1 MRRSIIAQHPST
13 PSASAHPHLTAAPRG
28 GSARVRGRARAALP
42 LCAGL
47 ALAGLVV
54 GPAQADQ
61 DAAAPAAQFA
71 PSTPSKHMRQD
82 GARVLSTVDLPGPL
96 TDLRLG
102 DSPLDAQLDCSSLT
116 VQQGASS
123 QGRLP
128 EAWSTVQPS
137 AVDCRDSGFVLGLPD
152 VPEGQVLRITYSATH
167 APGATE
173 ALNRYEVSSREA
185 SGAYTATLALTAPDS
200 VPGPSASPSPSAT
213 TPTGP
218 QPTPSATTTPSPSA
232 SATPSAT
239 TPTGP
244 QPTPSATATPSPSA
258 SATPSPRATPS
269 ASSTPSEAATPSGAS
284 MPSPSASTSAVPSAP
299 VTPEAG
305 GSSTPSA
312 STSTAAAPAPTSAG
326 PGDRIPTLGEQAQP
340 AAGTTA
346 EQPTSST
353 ASSGERLASTG
364 AAVTGWSILG
374 VGLLA
379 LGGALLVLARRRR
392 LNRRDA

>member
-218 QPTPSATTTPSPSA
+218 QPTPSATATPSPSA
-232 SATPSAT
+232 SATP
-239 TPTGP
+239 
-244 QPTPSATATPSPSA
+244 

-284 MPSPSASTSAVPSAP
+284 TPSPSASTSAVPSAP

-312 STSTAAAPAPTSAG
+312 SASTAAAPAPTSAG

-353 ASSGERLASTG
+353 APSGERLASTG

-392 LNRRDA
+392 LNRRNA

>member
-1 MRRSIIAQHPST
+1 M
-13 PSASAHPHLTAAPRG
+13 
-28 GSARVRGRARAALP
+28 RGRARAALP

-218 QPTPSATTTPSPSA
+218 QPTPSAT
-232 SATPSAT
+232 
-239 TPTGP
+239 
-244 QPTPSATATPSPSA
+244 ATPSPSA
-258 SATPSPRATPS
+258 SAT
-269 ASSTPSEAATPSGAS
+269 
-284 MPSPSASTSAVPSAP
+284 
-299 VTPEAG
+299 
-305 GSSTPSA
+305 
-312 STSTAAAPAPTSAG
+312 
-326 PGDRIPTLGEQAQP
+326 
-340 AAGTTA
+340 
-346 EQPTSST
+346 
-353 ASSGERLASTG
+353 
-364 AAVTGWSILG
+364 
-374 VGLLA
+374 
-379 LGGALLVLARRRR
+379 
-392 LNRRDA
+392 

>member
-218 QPTPSATTTPSPSA
+218 QPTPSATATPSPSA
-232 SATPSAT
+232 SATP
-239 TPTGP
+239 
-244 QPTPSATATPSPSA
+244 

-269 ASSTPSEAATPSGAS
+269 ASSTPSATATPSGAS
-284 MPSPSASTSAVPSAP
+284 TPSPSASTSAVPSAP

-312 STSTAAAPAPTSAG
+312 SASTAAAPAPTSAG

-346 EQPTSST
+346 VQPTSST
-353 ASSGERLASTG
+353 APSGERLASTG

>member
-28 GSARVRGRARAALP
+28 GSARVRGRARTALP

-47 ALAGLVV
+47 ALTGLVV

-200 VPGPSASPSPSAT
+200 VPAPSASPS
-213 TPTGP
+213 
-218 QPTPSATTTPSPSA
+218 
-232 SATPSAT
+232 PSAT

-258 SATPSPRATPS
+258 SATPSATPSPRATPS
-269 ASSTPSEAATPSGAS
+269 ASSTPSATATPSGAS
-284 MPSPSASTSAVPSAP
+284 TPSPSATASATPSAP

-305 GSSTPSA
+305 GSGMPSA
-312 STSTAAAPAPTSAG
+312 SASTAAAPAPTSAG
-326 PGDRIPTLGEQAQP
+326 PGDRTPTLGEQAQP

-353 ASSGERLASTG
+353 APSGERLASTG

>member
-13 PSASAHPHLTAAPRG
+13 PSASAHPHLTAAPRD

-47 ALAGLVV
+47 ALTGLVV

-200 VPGPSASPSPSAT
+200 VPAPSASPS
-213 TPTGP
+213 
-218 QPTPSATTTPSPSA
+218 
-232 SATPSAT
+232 PSAT

-258 SATPSPRATPS
+258 SATPSATPSPRATPS
-269 ASSTPSEAATPSGAS
+269 ASSTPSATATPSGAS
-284 MPSPSASTSAVPSAP
+284 TPSPSATASATPSAP

-305 GSSTPSA
+305 GSGMPSA
-312 STSTAAAPAPTSAG
+312 SASTAAAPAPTSAG
-326 PGDRIPTLGEQAQP
+326 PGDRTPTLGEQAQP

-353 ASSGERLASTG
+353 APSGERLASTG

>member
-218 QPTPSATTTPSPSA
+218 QPTPSATATPSPSA
-232 SATPSAT
+232 SATP
-239 TPTGP
+239 
-244 QPTPSATATPSPSA
+244 

-269 ASSTPSEAATPSGAS
+269 ASSTPSATATPSGAS
-284 MPSPSASTSAVPSAP
+284 TPSPSASTSAVPSAP

-312 STSTAAAPAPTSAG
+312 SASTAAAPAPTSAG
-326 PGDRIPTLGEQAQP
+326 PGDRTPTLGEQAQP

-353 ASSGERLASTG
+353 APSGERLASTG

>member
-200 VPGPSASPSPSAT
+200 VPAPSASPS
-213 TPTGP
+213 
-218 QPTPSATTTPSPSA
+218 
-232 SATPSAT
+232 PSAT

-258 SATPSPRATPS
+258 SATPSATPSPRATPS
-269 ASSTPSEAATPSGAS
+269 ASSTPSATATPSGAS
-284 MPSPSASTSAVPSAP
+284 TPSPSASTSATPSAP

-305 GSSTPSA
+305 GSGMPSA
-312 STSTAAAPAPTSAG
+312 SASTAAAPAPTSAG
-326 PGDRIPTLGEQAQP
+326 PGDRTPTLGEQAQP

-353 ASSGERLASTG
+353 APSGERLASTG

>member
-13 PSASAHPHLTAAPRG
+13 PSASAHPHLNLTAAPRG
-28 GSARVRGRARAALP
+28 GSARVRGRAQAALP

-218 QPTPSATTTPSPSA
+218 QPTPSATATPSPSA
-232 SATPSAT
+232 SATP
-239 TPTGP
+239 
-244 QPTPSATATPSPSA
+244 

-284 MPSPSASTSAVPSAP
+284 TPSPSASTSAVPSAP

-312 STSTAAAPAPTSAG
+312 SASTAAAPAPTSAG

-353 ASSGERLASTG
+353 APSGERLASTG

-392 LNRRDA
+392 LNRRNA

>member
-218 QPTPSATTTPSPSA
+218 QPTPSATATPSPSA
-232 SATPSAT
+232 SATP
-239 TPTGP
+239 
-244 QPTPSATATPSPSA
+244 

-269 ASSTPSEAATPSGAS
+269 ASSTPSAPATPSGAS
-284 MPSPSASTSAVPSAP
+284 TPSPSASTSAVPSAP

-312 STSTAAAPAPTSAG
+312 SASTAAAPAPTSAG
-326 PGDRIPTLGEQAQP
+326 PGDRTPTLGEQAQP

-353 ASSGERLASTG
+353 APSGERLASTG

>member
-13 PSASAHPHLTAAPRG
+13 PSASAHSHLTAAPRG

-116 VQQGASS
+116 VQQRASS

-213 TPTGP
+213 TPT
-218 QPTPSATTTPSPSA
+218 A
-232 SATPSAT
+232 
-239 TPTGP
+239 P

-258 SATPSPRATPS
+258 SATPSATPSPRATPS
-269 ASSTPSEAATPSGAS
+269 ASSTPSATATPSGAS
-284 MPSPSASTSAVPSAP
+284 TPSPSASTSAVPSAP

-312 STSTAAAPAPTSAG
+312 SASTAAAPAPTSAG

-353 ASSGERLASTG
+353 ASSGDRLASTG

>member
-47 ALAGLVV
+47 ALTGLVV

-173 ALNRYEVSSREA
+173 ALNRYEVTSREA

-200 VPGPSASPSPSAT
+200 VPAPSASPS
-213 TPTGP
+213 
-218 QPTPSATTTPSPSA
+218 
-232 SATPSAT
+232 PSAT

-258 SATPSPRATPS
+258 SATPSATPSPRATPS
-269 ASSTPSEAATPSGAS
+269 ASSTPSATATPSGAS
-284 MPSPSASTSAVPSAP
+284 TPSPSATASATPSAP

-305 GSSTPSA
+305 GSGMPSA
-312 STSTAAAPAPTSAG
+312 SASTAAAPAPTSAG
-326 PGDRIPTLGEQAQP
+326 PGDRTPTLGEQAQP

-353 ASSGERLASTG
+353 APSGERLASTG

>member
-47 ALAGLVV
+47 ALTGLVV

-200 VPGPSASPSPSAT
+200 VPAPSASPS
-213 TPTGP
+213 
-218 QPTPSATTTPSPSA
+218 
-232 SATPSAT
+232 PSAT

-258 SATPSPRATPS
+258 SATPSATPSPRATPS
-269 ASSTPSEAATPSGAS
+269 ASSTPSATATPSGAS
-284 MPSPSASTSAVPSAP
+284 TPSPSATASATPSAP

-305 GSSTPSA
+305 GSGMPSA
-312 STSTAAAPAPTSAG
+312 SASTAAAPAPTSAG
-326 PGDRIPTLGEQAQP
+326 PGDRTPTLGEQAQP

-353 ASSGERLASTG
+353 APSGERLASTG

>member
-13 PSASAHPHLTAAPRG
+13 PSASAHSHLTAAPRG

-213 TPTGP
+213 TPT
-218 QPTPSATTTPSPSA
+218 A
-232 SATPSAT
+232 
-239 TPTGP
+239 P

-258 SATPSPRATPS
+258 SATPSATPSPRATPS
-269 ASSTPSEAATPSGAS
+269 ASSTPSATATPSGAS
-284 MPSPSASTSAVPSAP
+284 TPSPSASTSAVPSAP

-312 STSTAAAPAPTSAG
+312 SASTAAAPAPTSAG

-353 ASSGERLASTG
+353 ASSGDRLASTG

>member
-232 SATPSAT
+232 SATPS
-239 TPTGP
+239 
-244 QPTPSATATPSPSA
+244 
-258 SATPSPRATPS
+258 PRATPS